1 MQYVFGYPSQG
12 IPPGQLAPP
21 GDPTLPSPP
30 QAMLL
35 GADCIHLS
43 DNGYLAVA
51 QNLWDGYYE
60 ARFTGIFASGFES
73 GFAGWSAVVRPPPGA
88 LDERPD

>member
-1 MQYVFGYPSQG
+1 LNFPAAFSA
-12 IPPGQLAPP
+12 LPP
-21 GDPTLPSPP
+21 GDPKLPSPP
-30 QAMLL
+30 QSMLL

-43 DNGYLAVA
+43 ANGYLAVA

-60 ARFTGIFASGFES
+60 ARFTGIFASCFES
-73 GFAGWSAVVRPPPGA
+73 GIAGWSAVVRPPPGA